1 MRLEISQANAVRLLD
16 NDDSTLASCGIP
28 SAPTVSTITCA
39 LPSFNRTAILAGFSL
54 AVCTYLVFHPSSA
67 PAVPA
72 SSASSSSTT
81 STASSSLLSPI
92 TAHYQ
97 IKTQIIFFVAA
108 HTLVNRRFES
118 IVSFLFRQAQNYT
131 TCVSLPPLYNMCI
144 IATIIQH
151 VYHCRPSILS
161 NTDVASVLLSCYF
174 SHALAAVAFGSCST
188 TFTRPSSHSL
198 SRSANL

>member
-1 MRLEISQANAVRLLD
+1 MRLEISQANAVRLLG

-39 LPSFNRTAILAGFSL
+39 LPSFNRTAVLAGFSL

-72 SSASSSSTT
+72 SSASSSSSSS
-81 STASSSLLSPI
+81 STASSSLFSPI

-97 IKTQIIFFVAA
+97 IKNQIIFFVAA

-118 IVSFLFRQAQNYT
+118 IVSFLIR
-131 TCVSLPPLYNMCI
+131 
-144 IATIIQH
+144 
-151 VYHCRPSILS
+151 
-161 NTDVASVLLSCYF
+161 
-174 SHALAAVAFGSCST
+174 
-188 TFTRPSSHSL
+188 
-198 SRSANL
+198 

>member
-1 MRLEISQANAVRLLD
+1 MRLEISQANAVRLLG
-16 NDDSTLASCGIP
+16 NDDSTLASCGISP
-28 SAPTVSTITCA
+28 APTVSTITCA

-72 SSASSSSTT
+72 SSSSSTNA
-81 STASSSLLSPI
+81 TASSSLLSPI

-118 IVSFLFRQAQNYT
+118 IVSFLIRQAPHYT
-131 TCVSLPPLYNMCI
+131 TCVSLPPVNFEQYN
-144 IATIIQH
+144 
-151 VYHCRPSILS
+151 
-161 NTDVASVLLSCYF
+161 VASVLLSQYF

-188 TFTRPSSHSL
+188 TSTRPSSHSL
-198 SRSANL
+198 IRSANL

>member
-54 AVCTYLVFHPSSA
+54 AVCTYLVFHPTSA
-67 PAVPA
+67 PEVPV
-72 SSASSSSTT
+72 SSSSSTT
-81 STASSSLLSPI
+81 ATASSSLLSPI

-118 IVSFLFRQAQNYT
+118 IVSFLFRQAQYYT
-131 TCVSLPPLYNMCI
+131 TC
-144 IATIIQH
+144 QH